1 MAEVSGRPVSFSLQP
16 RPSRPA
22 LVDDL
27 LHFLEE
33 ATAEGLPIH
42 GQVAA
47 RAVGTLL
54 GHTATSHP
62 FENCPTARALRELP
76 LSMRLEGLRRS
87 DTRQRILDEYA
98 PAAATLTQ
106 TALRTL
112 GRVRRHVLGRPE
124 PFNRFDGMYA
134 LTDPPRYEPHP
145 STSVGAE
152 ARRRGV
158 NVEGYVYD
166 LLLEDDGRRL
176 LYVPTFNYTG
186 DNLDEARRLLLHD
199 ATVMG
204 LGDGGAHVGVICD
217 ASFQTT
223 MLTHWARDR
232 TRGDKLDLAFVVQQ
246 MTRAT
251 AEAVGFTDRGLLGV
265 GMRADLNVI
274 DLDHLTAHAPYIV
287 NDLPAG
293 GARFLQRADG
303 YLHTFVRG
311 VETYSNGVATG
322 ALPGRLV
329 RSGEMRIR

>member
-1 MAEVSGRPVSFSLQP
+1 
-16 RPSRPA
+16 
-22 LVDDL
+22 
-27 LHFLEE
+27 
-33 ATAEGLPIH
+33 
-42 GQVAA
+42 
-47 RAVGTLL
+47 
-54 GHTATSHP
+54 
-62 FENCPTARALRELP
+62 
-76 LSMRLEGLRRS
+76 
-87 DTRQRILDEYA
+87 
-98 PAAATLTQ
+98 
-106 TALRTL
+106 
-112 GRVRRHVLGRPE
+112 
-124 PFNRFDGMYA
+124 MYV

-176 LYVPTFNYTG
+176 LYVPTLNYTG

-232 TRGDKLDLAFVVQQ
+232 TRGDKLDLAFVVEQ
-246 MTRAT
+246 MTLAT

-265 GMRADLNVI
+265 GLRADLNVI